1 MPYCLGMSTVRIGI
15 ATAAIL
21 ITVGYALGSSF
32 WVSSDAGWYRS
43 LVQPAWQPPDWIFGV
58 IWPYNFIVL
67 GIVGF
72 IIAKQATILQ
82 AWLWL
87 GFYFFSVIFALAWS
101 YLFYVPHNIG
111 ASAIALALAALLTL
125 PVLIITFQTNLK
137 YAVFLLPY
145 QIWVIVATFLAFS
158 YAAKN

>member
-1 MPYCLGMSTVRIGI
+1 MAYGLDMSAIRIGL

-21 ITVGYALGSSF
+21 VTISYALGSGY

-43 LVQPAWQPPDWIFGV
+43 LVQPAWQPPDWVFGV

-67 GIVGF
+67 GFTGF
-72 IIAKQATILQ
+72 IVAKQATLIQ
-82 AWLWL
+82 AWFWL
-87 GFYFFSVIFALAWS
+87 GFYVLSVGFALAWS

-125 PVLIITFQTNLK
+125 PVVIITFQIDLK
-137 YAVFLLPY
+137 YALLLLPY
-145 QIWVIVATFLAFS
+145 QIWIIVATFLAFS
-158 YAAKN
+158 YAARN

>member
-1 MPYCLGMSTVRIGI
+1 
-15 ATAAIL
+15 
-21 ITVGYALGSSF
+21 
-32 WVSSDAGWYRS
+32 
-43 LVQPAWQPPDWIFGV
+43 
-58 IWPYNFIVL
+58 
-67 GIVGF
+67 
-72 IIAKQATILQ
+72 
-82 AWLWL
+82 
-87 GFYFFSVIFALAWS
+87 
-101 YLFYVPHNIG
+101 VPHNIG